1 LGSFLVVGLCI
12 LFVGIGL
19 FASWNGGMTV
29 SLMGNA
35 EQASIANVRFVEG
48 APTGD
53 TIKIAVRNTGFSSV
67 AIMLGY
73 TNETKAT
80 NINSGQAFVIPK
92 ATAIEINLT
101 FPNGTL
107 VYGTQQ
113 QIKLITTKG
122 TRLVYFL
129 TYDSNSIS
137 SYNPLEDN
145 IAPTPRPLQLYEL
158 NPSLKLDSYEATV
171 LFLTSIIAS
180 ISVVGA
186 YLLANYVF
194 HSKNRREL
202 FVMLFFVT
210 LIVVFALVAVVF
222 PILFP
227 PQIGLMQLLM
237 FC

>member
-1 LGSFLVVGLCI
+1 VVGLSI
-12 LFVGIGL
+12 LFAGVGL
-19 FASWNGGMTV
+19 FASWNGGMTIG
-29 SLMGNA
+29 LMGNA
-35 EQASIANVRFVEG
+35 EQASITNVRFVEG
-48 APTGD
+48 APAGD
-53 TIKIAVRNTGFSSV
+53 TIKITVRNTGISST
-67 AIMLGY
+67 AIMIGY
-73 TNETKAT
+73 TNENKAT

-92 ATAIEINLT
+92 ATALEITLT

-122 TRLVYFL
+122 TSLVYIL
-129 TYDSNSIS
+129 TYDANSTS
-137 SYNPLEDN
+137 AYNPLVDN
-145 IAPTPRPLQLYEL
+145 IAPTPRPLQPYEL
-158 NPSLKLDSYEATV
+158 NPPLKLDSYEATV

-186 YLLANYVF
+186 CLLANYVF
-194 HSKNRREL
+194 HPKNRREI